1 MIEDLITC
9 IREQIEQLNIKCF
22 SPDLPQQQENCCS
35 ISVGAGNSVR
45 SLCKSLYNIINC
57 SILVRGTAN
66 DKETRKLADKIFY
79 KLDNLTNLKY
89 NDSRI
94 IQILCDT
101 PNYAFRDEKQ
111 KIHYNINIEV
121 KIESE

>member
-1 MIEDLITC
+1 MIENLITC

-22 SPDLPQQQENCCS
+22 SPDLPQQQEKCCS

-45 SLCKSLYNIINC
+45 SLCKSLYNNINC
-57 SILVRGTAN
+57 SILIRGTTN
-66 DKETRKLADKIFY
+66 DKETRELVDKIFY
-79 KLDNLTNLKY
+79 KLDNLTNIKY
-89 NDSRI
+89 NNSKI
-94 IQILCDT
+94 IQILCNT

>member
-22 SPDLPQQQENCCS
+22 SPDLPQQQEKCCS
-35 ISVGAGNSVR
+35 ISVGVGNSVR
-45 SLCKSLYNIINC
+45 SLCKRLYNIINC

-66 DKETRKLADKIFY
+66 DKEARELADKIFY

-89 NDSRI
+89 NHSRI